1 MPRPDLDPALIVLIG
16 VAGAGKST
24 LAAQWRPSQ
33 VLSLDAYRGIVSDD
47 ENDQEATA
55 DAVMVL
61 HAVLDARLRRNLVT
75 VVDATNVSPDARRP
89 LLDLATAH
97 HMSATA
103 IVVDTPLPLCQTR
116 NAGRPGPRGSA
127 RWGRRVPADVVEE
140 QHRQLRESIP
150 HLCEEGFAKV
160 IIYSQHRDDERPY
173 PVQF

>member
-1 MPRPDLDPALIVLIG
+1 VPRPDLDPALIVLIG

-75 VVDATNVSPDARRP
+75 VVDATNVSPDARR
-89 LLDLATAH
+89 
-97 HMSATA
+97 
-103 IVVDTPLPLCQTR
+103 
-116 NAGRPGPRGSA
+116 
-127 RWGRRVPADVVEE
+127 RVPADVVEE